1 MTSTQVLSDFA
12 SALAS
17 GAVEVVDLTAPL
29 GPNTPLIKLP
39 PEIGKNTPPIEVH
52 AISDYDKDGP
62 FWKWNWLK
70 IGEHSGTHFDAP
82 IHWISGRDYKDGST
96 DTIPVKNFV
105 APVCVIDCSAES
117 AKNPDFLLTVAGAI
131 AFGGMIARVA
141 TVLREREIEAAEAA
155 AREGTS

>member
-62 FWKWNWLK
+62 FWK
-70 IGEHSGTHFDAP
+70 
-82 IHWISGRDYKDGST
+82 
-96 DTIPVKNFV
+96 
-105 APVCVIDCSAES
+105 
-117 AKNPDFLLTVAGAI
+117 
-131 AFGGMIARVA
+131 
-141 TVLREREIEAAEAA
+141 
-155 AREGTS
+155 

>member
-29 GPNTPLIKLP
+29 GPDTPLIKLP

-62 FWKWNWLK
+62 FWAWNWLK
-70 IGEHSGTHFDAP
+70 LGEHSGTHFDAP
-82 IHWISGRDYKDGST
+82 IHWISGRNT
-96 DTIPVKNFV
+96 RT
-105 APVCVIDCSAES
+105 APPTPSRRRISSRPSA
-117 AKNPDFLLTVAGAI
+117 
-131 AFGGMIARVA
+131 
-141 TVLREREIEAAEAA
+141 
-155 AREGTS
+155 

>member
-17 GAVEVVDLTAPL
+17 GAIEVVDLTAPL
-29 GPNTPLIKLP
+29 GPDTPLIKLP

-70 IGEHSGTHFDAP
+70 LGEHSGHAFRCADP
-82 IHWISGRDYKDGST
+82 LDQRPRLQGRLDRHYPGEE
-96 DTIPVKNFV
+96 FRR
-105 APVCVIDCSAES
+105 
-117 AKNPDFLLTVAGAI
+117 
-131 AFGGMIARVA
+131 ARLA
-141 TVLREREIEAAEAA
+141 
-155 AREGTS
+155 